1 MLHFQLIE
9 KAATDTTDNSSNPE
23 ANMENESEG
32 VNTRGKSGNKN
43 PLAFLGL
50 KRVDVE
56 DEEEDNDIDTN
67 SKISYFDLIL
77 LNPNEEFKENVYFD
91 Y

>member
-1 MLHFQLIE
+1 MLHFKLIG

>member
-1 MLHFQLIE
+1 MLWNCVVTIILLHFQLIE

-23 ANMENESEG
+23 ASMENESEG

-67 SKISYFDLIL
+67 SKISYFWS
-77 LNPNEEFKENVYFD
+77 NSFKAK
-91 Y
+91 